1 MTTPQTEE
9 KFFSILSALLSQ
21 PRDQLSLESSRDTI
35 PQWDSLK
42 QIHLVMALEEE
53 FGIEF
58 DDDEVAAL
66 ASAKAILD
74 SINGKQDA

>member
-21 PRDQLSLESSRDTI
+21 PQDQLSLESSRDTI
-35 PQWDSLK
+35 LQWDSLK
-42 QIHLVMALEEE
+42 HIHLVMALEEE

-58 DDDEVAAL
+58 DDEEVAAL
-66 ASAKAILD
+66 SSAKAILD
-74 SINGKQDA
+74 SINGKQDE